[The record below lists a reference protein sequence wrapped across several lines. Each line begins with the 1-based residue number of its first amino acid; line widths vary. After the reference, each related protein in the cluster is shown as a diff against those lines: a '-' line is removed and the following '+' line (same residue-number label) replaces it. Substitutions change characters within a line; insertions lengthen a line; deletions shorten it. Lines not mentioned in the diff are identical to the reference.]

1 MKLITT
7 TFAAILIATTSFA
20 GEVSMSSAAHLPA
33 EAAPMGATSA
43 QWIIPLL
50 ALAIIA
56 LALSADDPCAG
67 GVTKANYDECGPDEI
82 PLDK

>member
-50 ALAIIA
+50 AIAIIA
-56 LALSADDPCAG
+56 LAASSDSCDGEL
-67 GVTKANYDECGPDEI
+67 TKEQYIACNGLEN
-82 PLDK
+82 